1 MKQLLICMMLVM
13 SMTAFAGSTPK
24 EVTVTSKQG
33 TVKIKADHMS
43 KNVEVVVY
51 GDKLKIVSKENDWF
65 QVTTPSGKTGW
76 IHASATTTKKINIE
90 KDTKVSDK
98 SSGHDEVALAGKGFN
113 KQVEQAYTK
122 DNPSV
127 ANAFKQVDQIE
138 ARNVPLAQLSAFIK
152 QGQLK

>member
-1 MKQLLICMMLVM
+1 MKRLLMCMMLLV
-13 SMTAFAGSTPK
+13 SMTALAGTTPK

-33 TVKIKADHMS
+33 NVKMKADHMS
-43 KNVEVVVY
+43 KNVEIVVY
-51 GDKLKIVSKENDWF
+51 GDKLKIVTKENDWY

-76 IHASATTTKKINIE
+76 IHESATTTKKISIG
-90 KDTKVSDK
+90 KDAQVGDK
-98 SSGHDEVALAGKGFN
+98 SASHDEVALAGKGFN

-127 ANAFKQVDQIE
+127 ANAFKLVDQIE
-138 ARNVPLAQLSAFIK
+138 ARKVPVAQLSAFIK